1 MSAAPS
7 LGKIAYSC
15 SLRRKTNMIPR
26 FCGETDDFCMKGC
39 QDGYGGCG
47 DVNRPSCGGSSVGKR
62 TIGYYESWANTRKCQ
77 SVSSN
82 QYL

>member
-1 MSAAPS
+1 
-7 LGKIAYSC
+7 
-15 SLRRKTNMIPR
+15 MIPR

-77 SVSSN
+77 SVSFN
-82 QYL
+82 QHLQWRFND